1 MKLTISR
8 KITLAT
14 ALFVLISTLFYV
26 FFIYHTQKE
35 TFLEETRFKLR
46 LGAEAANAI
55 LQQDFVDRYTKENPP
70 SELEHEAWVRR
81 LSQYAN
87 ESGFSYVYLM
97 VKEGEEIRTQISSAT
112 PEELE
117 QKEWDEFYKLY
128 EASDKV
134 RAGFKEEGSFYEE
147 TEDSYGNFLSYLVVK
162 KSPQGKRY
170 MVGCDI
176 QVDMVEA
183 ALRSILFK
191 ALGMGVMIVAVAMI
205 AAMLAG
211 KMIAKNFER
220 ISQFINEITREK
232 NLASSIKIDSTD
244 EANQIAQDIN
254 HLLLS
259 MTETLRQSQE
269 FLSRSSEKATHLN
282 QASGEIVVYAK
293 EELESATASSLA
305 MKYVDGL
312 AQRSIHS
319 MEGVVGEFT
328 MANEK
333 LSQSEDSIASLAEQS
348 AQGAERERELAKSLD
363 QLSSEI
369 SRTVGLLSA
378 IGDIADQTNLLA
390 LNAAIEAARAGE
402 HGRGFA
408 VVADEVR
415 KLAEHTQKTLG
426 EINSTI
432 QSVTGAITHQSA
444 LTTKSAQE
452 ILRLSQAASEVRRVV
467 SESSEAMRG
476 AGRQME
482 AYKGESQQIAL
493 SMAEALEH
501 STQISQKAQ
510 ETTTYAQRIASGLE
524 ELTQINHQTI
534 ESFRRFKI

>member
-97 VKEGEEIRTQISSAT
+97 AKEGEEIRTQISSAT

-312 AQRSIHS
+312 AQRSIRS
-319 MEGVVGEFT
+319 MEGVVGEFA

>member
-312 AQRSIHS
+312 AQRSIRS
-319 MEGVVGEFT
+319 MEGVVGEFA

-510 ETTTYAQRIASGLE
+510 ETTTHAQRIASGLE

>member
-305 MKYVDGL
+305 MRYVDGL